1 MTDHRSRPSPWCAP
15 PLKEATATWRESCRA
30 VTSCLSS
37 PSRSSG
43 NDAWPREPPEGS
55 AFDLQSLAGPP
66 KQHGVS
72 GSTAPPKRVGV
83 LRRPR
88 RARPSEPLEPSAA
101 EATMSFRASST
112 RVPPVSMLHSCLGAS
127 PERGRID
134 SAAPSPSRAG
144 ADTEVS
150 TRGSVGRGGGTSSTT
165 SARADGGA
173 YELGNRVSV
182 SSIEGPSRGRSD
194 RGARRETLCD

>member
-1 MTDHRSRPSPWCAP
+1 VARELSRRHVVPVASESFLGERCPASRAP
-15 PLKEATATWRESCRA
+15 RGERLRPATVAA
-30 VTSCLSS
+30 
-37 PSRSSG
+37 
-43 NDAWPREPPEGS
+43 
-55 AFDLQSLAGPP
+55 PP
-66 KQHGVS
+66 KQLGVS

-88 RARPSEPLEPSAA
+88 RARSSEPLGPSAA
-101 EATMSFRASST
+101 EATMNLRASST
-112 RVPPVSMLHSCLGAS
+112 RVPPVSVLRSCLGAS
-127 PERGRID
+127 PDRGRID
-134 SAAPSPSRAG
+134 SAAPSPSRPR

-173 YELGNRVSV
+173 YELGNRVST

-194 RGARRETLCD
+194 RGARREALCD